1 MFLVK
6 AGFSRK
12 DDSLPKRLTQEPLP
26 EGAAKGSVCHLDEM
40 LDEYYQEQGWTNDG
54 IPTEEKLKE
63 LGLA

>member
-1 MFLVK
+1 
-6 AGFSRK
+6 
-12 DDSLPKRLTQEPLP
+12 
-26 EGAAKGSVCHLDEM
+26 LDEM